1 MDDEFGENTNM
12 GRESRSRSRQYE
24 EAGCTFVGELSTE
37 FARANVYL

>member
-1 MDDEFGENTNM
+1 MIEWMTNLERIQTWAER
-12 GRESRSRSRQYE
+12 GQYE